1 MKSLVHFFVCVYV
14 AVALVG
20 CNSNSQDKVLLSIE
34 NDFKELSSS
43 KYKISKLRVKSS
55 IKELANADRD
65 TLAADYLTRK
75 YYKNNNEYLW
85 ISKEGITPS
94 SALLIDSLEAL
105 ASIGF
110 SPRKFIS
117 KEIKKDIEK
126 IQTLSIEEGESISKI
141 LARIEYR
148 LTKAL
153 FRYAIGERFGYV
165 TPSYILNRLDTAETK
180 NGARRYQ
187 RLYDIHTETV
197 DTNFVHQLVSS
208 VANDSLQQF
217 LHHLKSERPLY
228 RNFQSL
234 LKNASARSSK
244 MKVLVNMERSRWR
257 QNDFP
262 ELHKKYVLVNVP
274 SFYLRAVD
282 EDSVLSMR
290 VACGALSTKTPLLN
304 SAIERMDVN
313 PQWVMPLSI
322 VKKQVISQL
331 GNRYYFD
338 SHRYFIRSA
347 TTGKEIDVTQVTPEM
362 LLSGAYK
369 VVQRGGKGNA
379 LGRIVFRFPNNFS
392 VYLHD
397 TSSREAFSRFDRGVS
412 HGCIRVEKPLEL
424 AIFLLQDK
432 EETLIDKLRYSTT
445 VDIQMQPTGNGKDN
459 SATKVDRKRLINSK
473 SLKPSV
479 PLFITYYTLYPD
491 ENGVM
496 QDYPDVY
503 GYDKAIAGYLLNY
516 ID

>member
-1 MKSLVHFFVCVYV
+1 LCVYV

-20 CNSNSQDKVLLSIE
+20 CNSNNQDKVLLSIE

-75 YYKNNNEYLW
+75 YYKNNSEYLW

-105 ASIGF
+105 VSIGF

-117 KEIKKDIEK
+117 KEVKKDIEK

-165 TPSYILNRLDTAETK
+165 TPNYILNRLDTAETK
-180 NGARRYQ
+180 NGAKRYQ

-217 LHHLKSERPLY
+217 LNRLRSERPLY
-228 RNFQSL
+228 RNFQSI
-234 LKNASARSSK
+234 LKNTSARSSK

-322 VKKQVISQL
+322 VKKQIISQL

-338 SHRYFIRSA
+338 SHRYFIRDRV
-347 TTGKEIDVTQVTPEM
+347 TGKSVPLEDVTRDMIE
-362 LLSGAYK
+362 SGKYA
-369 VVQRGGKGNA
+369 VVQEGGEGNS
-379 LGRIVFRFPNNFS
+379 LGRIIFRFDNDLS
-392 VYLHD
+392 IYLHD
-397 TSSREAFSRFDRGVS
+397 TSSKDVFARENRGVS
-412 HGCIRVEKPLEL
+412 HGCVRVQYPYEL
-424 AIFLLQDK
+424 ATFLIGNDNTKMLSR
-432 EETLIDKLRYSTT
+432 IRYS
-445 VDIQMQPTGNGKDN
+445 M
-459 SATKVDRKRLINSK
+459 SADVSSLGRGRERLSSERLASADTLKRSMLIGSVNVTPKVPVHI
-473 SLKPSV
+473 V
-479 PLFITYYTLYPD
+479 YYTIVFII
-491 ENGVM
+491 N
-496 QDYPDVY
+496 
-503 GYDKAIAGYLLNY
+503 
-516 ID
+516 

>member
-1 MKSLVHFFVCVYV
+1 
-14 AVALVG
+14 
-20 CNSNSQDKVLLSIE
+20 
-34 NDFKELSSS
+34 
-43 KYKISKLRVKSS
+43 
-55 IKELANADRD
+55 
-65 TLAADYLTRK
+65 
-75 YYKNNNEYLW
+75 
-85 ISKEGITPS
+85 
-94 SALLIDSLEAL
+94 
-105 ASIGF
+105 
-110 SPRKFIS
+110 
-117 KEIKKDIEK
+117 
-126 IQTLSIEEGESISKI
+126 
-141 LARIEYR
+141 
-148 LTKAL
+148 
-153 FRYAIGERFGYV
+153 
-165 TPSYILNRLDTAETK
+165 
-180 NGARRYQ
+180 
-187 RLYDIHTETV
+187 
-197 DTNFVHQLVSS
+197 
-208 VANDSLQQF
+208 
-217 LHHLKSERPLY
+217 
-228 RNFQSL
+228 
-234 LKNASARSSK
+234 
-244 MKVLVNMERSRWR
+244 MERSRWR

-347 TTGKEIDVTQVTPEM
+347 TTGKEIDVAQVTPEM

-432 EETLIDKLRYSTT
+432 DETLIDKLRYSTT
-445 VDIQMQPTGNGKDN
+445 VDIQTQPTGNEKDN
-459 SATKVDRKRLINSK
+459 SALKVDRKRLINSK

-503 GYDKAIAGYLLNY
+503 GYDKAIASYLLNY